1 MKYLLDT
8 HIFLWMLE
16 DNKLLHNQ
24 AKQVILNSNNDLFFS
39 MASYWEICI
48 KISIGKLQL
57 KRNWAHIFERELS
70 TNSIQTLPIKKE
82 HARQTITLPWHHRD
96 PFDRL
101 IIAQCKC
108 EKMTCI
114 TADPII
120 NQYDIH
126 CLQGS

>member
-48 KISIGKLQL
+48 K
-57 KRNWAHIFERELS
+57 
-70 TNSIQTLPIKKE
+70 
-82 HARQTITLPWHHRD
+82 
-96 PFDRL
+96 
-101 IIAQCKC
+101 
-108 EKMTCI
+108 
-114 TADPII
+114 
-120 NQYDIH
+120 
-126 CLQGS
+126 